1 MPLININK
9 RYVAKHTGK
18 RYSTKEEALE
28 DDSLYHNDVNYRYN
42 VKWGNYKSP
51 YVDYTIPF
59 IPEKQIT
66 LSNAGLATGAILS
79 TNMLDS
85 IADSAEKERLSLK
98 TALGIAT
105 KESTLGNPT
114 FDLADRAKISK
125 SDRAELEHNRA
136 INSNYNSVVQNIG
149 LAKQGI
155 TGGALVHY
163 NPSDNPYA
171 DAKQYAFKKAKS
183 FEEYYKILEEGEK
196 YADSLAEK
204 NQKKESKSYLRAAFA
219 KYKRNPYKYNPG
231 QPNYPELVEE
241 RGAEVWGSPEV
252 QFWYKRRLE
261 SAGKKSK

>member
-1 MPLININK
+1 MPLTNTNK

-18 RYSTKEEALE
+18 HYSTREEALE

-42 VKWGNYKSP
+42 VKWSNYKSP
-51 YVDYTIPF
+51 YVDYIIPF

-66 LSNAGLATGAILS
+66 LSNAGLATGAVLS

-98 TALGIAT
+98 TALGIAV

-114 FDLADRAKISK
+114 FDLVDRAKISK
-125 SDRAELEHNRA
+125 NDRAELEHNRA
-136 INSNYNSVVQNIG
+136 INPNYNHVLQTIG
-149 LAKQGI
+149 LATQGI
-155 TGGALVHY
+155 TGGTLVNY

-183 FEEYYKILEEGEK
+183 IEEYDKLLKEGEK
-196 YADSLAEK
+196 YADRLAEK
-204 NQKKESKSYLRAAFA
+204 NHRKESKSYLRAAFE
-219 KYKRNPYKYNPG
+219 KYKRNPYSYNPG
-231 QPNYPELVEE
+231 QPNYPDLVEK
-241 RGAEVWGSPEV
+241 RGTEVWGSPEV
-252 QFWYKRRLE
+252 QSWYKRRLE